1 MNTGASDGLRAD
13 LPRGVSVFPREE
25 LITAAME
32 AHLTLMAAVEK
43 HPDATLAY
51 KAMIMEIAKVIQR
64 ATIIMEE
71 EATRLSLPHWLFP
84 YEGSNATSK
93 EL

>member
-1 MNTGASDGLRAD
+1 MDCVQIYPEEYQFS
-13 LPRGVSVFPREE
+13 PREE

-32 AHLTLMAAVEK
+32 AHLTLMVAVEK

-71 EATRLSLPHWLFP
+71 DNPTLATALAVSLRR
-84 YEGSNATSK
+84 K
-93 EL
+93 